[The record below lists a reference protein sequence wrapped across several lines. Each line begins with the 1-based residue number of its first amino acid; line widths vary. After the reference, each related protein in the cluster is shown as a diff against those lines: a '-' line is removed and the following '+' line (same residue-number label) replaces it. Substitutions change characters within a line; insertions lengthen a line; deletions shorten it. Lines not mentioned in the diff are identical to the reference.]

1 MLLMMLLMMPKG
13 CSMHFNMF
21 VETHQTHQ
29 THHDVL
35 GAALGSEV
43 PRREKSMGVVAGFSG
58 SMSGMG
64 PRLPATMATVWKAMR
79 CHDAMLRH

>member
-1 MLLMMLLMMPKG
+1 MP
-13 CSMHFNMF
+13 
-21 VETHQTHQ
+21 
-29 THHDVL
+29 

-64 PRLPATMATVWKAMR
+64 PRLPATMATMATIAWEGHEMP
-79 CHDAMLRH
+79 